1 MARKSRWMQFTENFN
16 AMNKTMNDAF
26 KKYDIS
32 KLNEEEFLDPKTGL
46 ALEGNALAS
55 AKNERLAN
63 IYEKYGD
70 AEGAL
75 GLRTKG
81 AELQGLMRQ
90 NRIGDATEADQ
101 IYVQGAGAR
110 KKLDTTTAASEASTR
125 LNNLQADAAEQKQTD
140 SDTLRTIMSDVSN
153 QTFENQGQED
163 AYLIQSLKTA
173 DLPPEMKNSAM
184 KAVTEF
190 GSGALAMET
199 ARITRDA
206 NKALKGGLPQFTD
219 WYNNEIADGYSLEI
233 SDPDKD
239 GNVVAYAVR
248 GQGEDA
254 QRSEIARGTGEGA
267 NMQILNSLYGQVKD
281 PGNIMGAAVENLAY
295 RKSQVGI
302 GKTVAETANIES
314 EASYRDGP
322 QTDLTNK
329 KIEEITSQN
338 AARESTAKL
347 NDAQVKLIA
356 EKISTSEFNRDPNRP
371 MTSKEVTELWSE
383 TLKMLTN
390 MEASEEEIK
399 EAKRLFKGNIS
410 LSSDFTVRPKQ

>member
-32 KLNEEEFLDPKTGL
+32 KLNDEEFLDPKTGL

-55 AKNERLAN
+55 AKNEALAN

-90 NRIGDATEADQ
+90 NRIGDATEEAQ
-101 IYVQGAGAR
+101 TYIQGEGAI
-110 KKLDTTTAASEASTR
+110 KKLDAANRASEASAR

-140 SDTLRTIMSDVSN
+140 SDTLRVIMADVSN

-163 AYLIQSLKTA
+163 AYLIQALKTA
-173 DLPPEMKNSAM
+173 DLPLGMKNSAM

-190 GSGALAMET
+190 GSGAIAMET

-206 NKALKGGLPQFTD
+206 TKALKGGLPQFTD
-219 WYNNEIADGYSLEI
+219 WYNNEVADGYSIEV
-233 SDPDKD
+233 SKPDKD
-239 GNVVAYAVR
+239 GNVTAYAVR

-254 QRSEIARGTGEGA
+254 ERSEIATGTGKGA
-267 NMQILNSLYGQVKD
+267 NMQVLNSLFSMVKD
-281 PGNIMGAAVENLAY
+281 PANILGAATENLKY
-295 RKSQVGI
+295 RQSQVGI
-302 GKTVAETANIES
+302 DKTLADTANTES
-314 EASYRDGP
+314 ETSFRDGA

-338 AARESTAKL
+338 EARDSKIKL
-347 NDAQVKLIA
+347 DDAQVKLIA
-356 EKISTSEFNRDPNRP
+356 EKIATSEYNRDPNRP
-371 MTSKEVTELWSE
+371 LSRTEVAKLWAETAE
-383 TLKMLTN
+383 TLLAIGTTKEKID
-390 MEASEEEIK
+390 EARK
-399 EAKRLFKGNIS
+399 LFYGS
-410 LSSDFTVRPKQ
+410 MSSNSGFTVRPK